1 MNMETLVGVIPPP
14 SRPASS
20 SKRAILAATL
30 GNTLEWYDFAV
41 YAYLT
46 PVISQLFFPSRDP
59 LTSILST
66 FAVLA
71 VGFIMRPVG
80 AVFFGWLADRTGR
93 KKALI
98 VSVTVMGVATIAL
111 GLIPTHAQV
120 GTLAAVLLTV
130 ARLFQGFSV
139 GGEYGT
145 STSFLVEYAPTGRR
159 GLFGSL
165 AYFSSILGMAI
176 GGSIVLVFSVIL
188 SSADMAAWG
197 WRIPFLLSFPLL
209 LLGTY
214 MRLKIN
220 ETPEFNALQEKDAV
234 EKFPLKTI
242 VRSHGKNMLIVMG
255 IVIAFAIS
263 TYTVVSFMLSYLRT
277 VIHIETVPAT
287 LSVVV
292 VTVFGALLIPVFG
305 WLSDRVGR
313 KPLLIL
319 ACVSSIVLPLAGL
332 MIVLTGSML
341 AVYVGQMVMW
351 VPVAIFCGVT
361 PAAFAELF
369 PTEVRVSGFGIAYA
383 VSTALFS
390 GTAPFIATLLVERTG
405 NNLAPGW
412 YIAAAGAIS
421 LLFVLRLR
429 ETNREE
435 LSANVKTHVA

>member
-1 MNMETLVGVIPPP
+1 MTTESTMGVIPKP
-14 SRPASS
+14 SHSASGS
-20 SKRAILAATL
+20 RRAILAATL

-98 VSVTVMGVATIAL
+98 VSVTVMGVATVLL

-120 GTLAAVLLTV
+120 GMLAAVLLTV

-139 GGEYGT
+139 GGEYGA
-145 STSFLVEYAPTGRR
+145 STSFLVEHAPAGRR

-176 GGSIVLVFSVIL
+176 GGSVVLVFSVIL

-197 WRIPFLLSFPLL
+197 WRVPFLLSFPLL
-209 LLGTY
+209 LVGTY
-214 MRLKIN
+214 MRLKID
-220 ETPEFNALQEKDAV
+220 ETPEFNNLRDETAIERS
-234 EKFPLKTI
+234 PLRTV
-242 VRSHGKNMLIVMG
+242 VRSHGRNMLIVMG

-277 VIHIETVPAT
+277 VIRIETVPAT

-292 VTVFGALLIPVFG
+292 ATLFGALLIPVFG

-313 KPLLIL
+313 KPLLII
-319 ACVSSIVLPLAGL
+319 ACVSCIVLPLLGL
-332 MIVLTGSML
+332 MIVLTGSMA

-351 VPVAIFCGVT
+351 IPVAIFCGVT

-390 GTAPFIATLLVERTG
+390 GTAPFVATLLIERTG
-405 NNLAPGW
+405 NTLAPGW
-412 YIAAAGAIS
+412 YVAAAGAIS

-429 ETNREE
+429 ETGREE
-435 LSANVKTHVA
+435 LPANVRTHVS

>member
-1 MNMETLVGVIPPP
+1 METLVGVIPPP

>member
-1 MNMETLVGVIPPP
+1 M
-14 SRPASS
+14 
-20 SKRAILAATL
+20 
-30 GNTLEWYDFAV
+30 
-41 YAYLT
+41 
-46 PVISQLFFPSRDP
+46 
-59 LTSILST
+59 
-66 FAVLA
+66 
-71 VGFIMRPVG
+71 
-80 AVFFGWLADRTGR
+80 
-93 KKALI
+93 
-98 VSVTVMGVATIAL
+98 
-111 GLIPTHAQV
+111 
-120 GTLAAVLLTV
+120 LAAVLLTV

-139 GGEYGT
+139 GGEYGA
-145 STSFLVEYAPTGRR
+145 STSFLVEHAPAGRR

-176 GGSIVLVFSVIL
+176 GGSVVLVFTVIL

-209 LLGTY
+209 LIGTY
-214 MRLKIN
+214 MRLKID
-220 ETPEFNALQEKDAV
+220 ETPEFNNLRDEAAV
-234 EKFPLKTI
+234 EKFPLRTV

-255 IVIAFAIS
+255 IVVAFAIS

-277 VIHIETVPAT
+277 VIRIETAPAT

-292 VTVFGALLIPVFG
+292 ATLFGALLIPVFG

-319 ACVSSIVLPLAGL
+319 ACVSCIVLPLVGL
-332 MIVLTGSML
+332 MIVLTGSMA

-351 VPVAIFCGVT
+351 VPVAMFCGVT

-390 GTAPFIATLLVERTG
+390 GTAPFVATLLIERTG

-412 YIAAAGAIS
+412 YVAVAGAIS

-429 ETNREE
+429 ETSREK
-435 LSANVKTHVA
+435 LPDNVSHIS

>member
-1 MNMETLVGVIPPP
+1 METIVGSPQ
-14 SRPASS
+14 STRPATGST
-20 SKRAILAATL
+20 RAILAATL

-41 YAYLT
+41 YAYMT
-46 PVISQLFFPSRDP
+46 PIISKLFFPSSDP
-59 LTSILST
+59 LTSILAT

-80 AVFFGWLADRTGR
+80 AVFFGWLADKSGR

-98 VSVTVMGVATIAL
+98 ASVTVMGVATVLL

-120 GTLAAVLLTV
+120 GMLAAVLLTV

-139 GGEYGT
+139 GGEYGA
-145 STSFLVEYAPTGRR
+145 STSFLVEYAPAGRR

-165 AYFSSILGMAI
+165 AYFSAMLGMAI
-176 GGSIVLVFSVIL
+176 GGSVVLLFSVIL

-197 WRIPFLLSFPLL
+197 WRIPFLLGLPLL
-209 LLGTY
+209 LIGTY
-214 MRLKIN
+214 MRLKID
-220 ETPEFNALQEKDAV
+220 ETPEFESLRKDTAV
-234 EKFPLKTI
+234 EKSPLRTV

-277 VIHIETVPAT
+277 VIRIETVPAT
-287 LSVVV
+287 LSVVLA
-292 VTVFGALLIPVFG
+292 TFFGCLLIPVFG

-313 KPLLIL
+313 RPLLIL
-319 ACVSSIVLPLAGL
+319 ACVSCMILPLIGF
-332 MIVLTGSML
+332 MIVLTGSMV
-341 AVYVGQMVMW
+341 AVYVGQMLMW
-351 VPVAIFCGVT
+351 VPVGIFCGVT

-390 GTAPFIATLLVERTG
+390 GTAPFVATLLIERTG

-412 YIAAAGAIS
+412 YVAAAGAIS

-429 ETNREE
+429 ETSREE
-435 LSANVKTHVA
+435 LPANVTTHSS